1 MKAALRKAGNLSGML
16 APLLWAGAIVYCG
29 ALRPAFSH
37 YRQYISELGERASS
51 TELIMRY
58 TGFVPTG
65 LLHIA
70 FAAFL
75 LVTFRGQRAATI
87 GALLIALNGAA
98 RIAAGMFPC
107 DLGCSLPQPSLDQ
120 RLHSWAATVG
130 FLSLIA
136 AAFVW
141 GWLFRCNERLRC
153 LSSYTLITA
162 CVATLFVVLTSVS
175 DATRA
180 GTGLYE
186 RLSSGALSLW
196 LLVFAARLW
205 WLGAYSGDTKAGS
218 IKSH

>member
-1 MKAALRKAGNLSGML
+1 MKVALLKAGNLSGML
-16 APLLWAGAIVYCG
+16 APLLWAGAILYCG
-29 ALRPAFSH
+29 ALRPEFSH

-51 TELIMRY
+51 TEFIMRY
-58 TGFVPTG
+58 AGFVPTG
-65 LLHIA
+65 LLHMA

-75 LVTFRGQRAATI
+75 LVVFRGQRAATL

-130 FLSLIA
+130 FLALIA
-136 AAFVW
+136 AAWVW
-141 GWLFRCNERLRC
+141 GWLFRSKQRLRC
-153 LSSYTLITA
+153 LSTYTLATA
-162 CVATLFVVLTSVS
+162 CVAAVFVVLTSIS

-205 WLGAYSGDTKAGS
+205 WLDAHSADAKAPSTKS
-218 IKSH
+218 I